1 MSVALAVEPPAGSPP
16 ARFPSLAALR
26 EAHVDL
32 LGRRNKAGSSPETFA
47 AIEDFL
53 ARGRITGALLDAE
66 SDRAIAQSLL
76 DYWAALF
83 YRLDKRTVDATLD
96 DLDPS
101 LVPDL
106 KLVDCPYVGL
116 EAFRERDYSRFFGRQ
131 GLIEKAIET
140 LDARRFL
147 VVVGPSGSGKS
158 SLVLGGVLP
167 RLKSRPASADQ
178 RYLPPLVPG
187 SEPLRNLAAAIL
199 GPEAGTA
206 KIGDLAQR
214 LLREPEHLAE
224 LAAGPSSWVVVVDQ
238 FEETFTLCR
247 DVPTQQ
253 AFARCLRSLVDT
265 PGLPH
270 AVALT
275 LRSDYEGHIK
285 GLPALEP
292 LFEDGLVRVT
302 SMSAAELREVIEK
315 PAEIAGLKF
324 EDGLI
329 ETLAK
334 DLQDDLAG
342 LPLLQ
347 FTLLKLWETRDRNR
361 VTWSA
366 YKELGS
372 ARDALAK
379 SAQKLFDDELSP
391 EERLTAKR
399 ILLRMVR
406 PTGSLEVTSSRVRR
420 SALDEIEDPERVR
433 SVLDKLIK
441 GHLVRLR
448 TGETLADAEVE
459 VAHEALIRNWP
470 LLAGWLEE
478 ERSRMVIRDR
488 WEAQAKEW
496 VRLGRGTSGLMD
508 EIQLAE
514 ANHWLDSADA
524 TRLAYSPQFLDLV
537 RASRE
542 ALEQRRTVEEE
553 THRRE
558 VSQARKLAG
567 FAWGLVILLIAVMIV
582 GGIAFRNLQSFNA
595 ALQKLNAAR
604 EEVARQEVAAK
615 QAKLEKE
622 RLEAVQEQARQR
634 TELLLRENKIRT
646 LEDAQEILPAKLEEI
661 ETLSRDKAG
670 LQDAL
675 RREAEKHAT
684 EMQAAQNALRE
695 ERATRLRAEGER
707 DDLRTALEE
716 RVRPEPTPRQER
728 QEDAAPLAAA
738 LETPPPA
745 AQKPLPPPVRPL
757 RLGLPVGTEAG
768 APGVLCCFVKDAYG
782 RRYLIGLASVL
793 RGKPGDTVLQPPL
806 QQGGTAADSA
816 IAKLTR
822 FSSDGVRSAA
832 MAELL
837 PGIPISS
844 RVLNVGKLEGIESA
858 VFRNDKAVL
867 VRAGGGVVGKVVSVD
882 GATITINLPS
892 TPADLGAPVLSDDR
906 ELIGMVFGSDG
917 NRTKVV
923 HINRILGNL
932 KIDLIDDKGR
942 PLH

>member
-1 MSVALAVEPPAGSPP
+1 MSVALSVEPPAGSPP
-16 ARFPSLAALR
+16 SRFPSLAALR

-32 LGRRNKAGSSPETFA
+32 LGRRNKEGESPEILT
-47 AIEDFL
+47 AIERFL
-53 ARGRITGALLDAE
+53 TRGQITGALLDAE

-76 DYWAALF
+76 DYWAALL
-83 YRLDKRTVDATLD
+83 YRLDKRTFDATLE
-96 DLDPS
+96 DLDPA

-116 EAFRERDYSRFFGRQ
+116 EAFRERDHSRFFGRQ
-131 GLIEKAIET
+131 SLTEKAIEK
-140 LDARRFL
+140 LDVQRFL
-147 VVVGPSGSGKS
+147 AVIGPSGSGKS

-167 RLKSRPASADQ
+167 CLKARPASSGW

-187 SEPLRNLAAAIL
+187 SEPLRNLAAAVL
-199 GPEAGTA
+199 GPEAGSV
-206 KIGDLAQR
+206 KISELAQR
-214 LLREPEHLAE
+214 LLREPECLAE
-224 LAAGPSSWVVVVDQ
+224 LAAGPSPWVVVVDQ

-253 AFARCLRSLVDT
+253 AFARSLRSLVDA
-265 PGLPH
+265 PGPRH

-292 LFEDGLVRVT
+292 LFEDALVRVT
-302 SMSAAELREVIEK
+302 SMSAAELREIIEK

-329 ETLAK
+329 EALAK

-347 FTLLKLWETRDRNR
+347 FTLLKLWETRERNR

-391 EERLTAKR
+391 EERLTARR

-406 PTGSLEVTSSRVRR
+406 PTGSLEVTSSRVSR

-478 ERSRMVIRDR
+478 ERARMVIRDR
-488 WEAQAKEW
+488 WEGQAKEW

-514 ANHWLDSADA
+514 ADRWLDSADA

-542 ALEQRRTVEEE
+542 ALEQRRSVEKEA
-553 THRRE
+553 HRRE

-567 FAWGLVILLIAVMIV
+567 FGWALVGLLLAALVVGWFAVQRFERLNAEKAQIDRDYERLT
-582 GGIAFRNLQSFNA
+582 AKAEQEKLRKELLLQKTSKDLNLQEARDLIGVIKVELENA
-595 ALQKLNAAR
+595 NQAIRQLQTDLEIERGTAAR
-604 EEVARQEVAAK
+604 LK
-615 QAKLEKE
+615 TDLEGLRRDFASEHTE
-622 RLEAVQEQARQR
+622 RLRVEAERNRFRTDLEAVQAQ
-634 TELLLRENKIRT
+634 LR
-646 LEDAQEILPAKLEEI
+646 
-661 ETLSRDKAG
+661 
-670 LQDAL
+670 
-675 RREAEKHAT
+675 
-684 EMQAAQNALRE
+684 ALRE
-695 ERATRLRAEGER
+695 TSAEVTPTQPRPTQPVVVQPVTDNRPALR
-707 DDLRTALEE
+707 
-716 RVRPEPTPRQER
+716 PT
-728 QEDAAPLAAA
+728 
-738 LETPPPA
+738 
-745 AQKPLPPPVRPL
+745 RPL
-757 RLGLPVGTEAG
+757 RMGIAVGTAEAG
-768 APGVLCCFVKDAYG
+768 STGALGCFVKNSYG
-782 RRYLIGLASVL
+782 RWYLISLASVL
-793 RGKPGDTVLQPPL
+793 QGKPGDSVFQPPP
-806 QQGGTAADSA
+806 QQGGTAADK
-816 IAKLTR
+816 IAVLSR
-822 FSSDGVRSAA
+822 FSSDGPRSAA

-837 PGIPISS
+837 PGIRISS
-844 RVLNVGKLEGIESA
+844 EILNVGRLKGIERG
-858 VFRNDKAVL
+858 VDKNDSIVL
-867 VRAGGGVVGKVVSVD
+867 VRSSGSVVGKVLSVD

-892 TPADLGAPVLSDDR
+892 TPADRGAPVLSDDR
-906 ELIGMVFGSDG
+906 ELIGLVFESDG

-923 HINRILGNL
+923 HIKRILGNL
-932 KIDLIDDKGR
+932 NIDLIDDKGNSL
-942 PLH
+942 P